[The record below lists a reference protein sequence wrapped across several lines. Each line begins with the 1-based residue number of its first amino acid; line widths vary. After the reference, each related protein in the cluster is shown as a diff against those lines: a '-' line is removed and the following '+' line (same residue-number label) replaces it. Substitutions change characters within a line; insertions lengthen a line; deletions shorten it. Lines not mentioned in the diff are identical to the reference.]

1 MTSPRFETLVDIY
14 LKSIA
19 NFGPRPLFLEKKNG
33 QWVEMTYIQFGQK
46 VDDLRGGLVQLG
58 VRPGDRVAVI
68 SNNRHEWAVG
78 AYATY
83 TLGAAYV
90 PMYEQQQEKEW
101 QYILKDC
108 GATLVFAATDA
119 IAKKLAALKAE
130 LPALQHIIRFSG
142 TEQEPDTFASLLRR
156 GAEAPSAAASPK
168 AEDLSGLIYTSGTTG
183 NPKGVMLSHGN
194 IANNVSAIHQ
204 IFPMAYEDRSLC
216 FLPWAHVFGQTV
228 ELHALFSMGA
238 SMGIAESTE
247 KIIDN
252 LSEVRP
258 TLIFSVPRIFNRIY
272 DSLQKRMATESPLK
286 RALFMRGLEVARQRK
301 LLAEQKR
308 SSAFLDLQHAFFD
321 KVVFSK
327 VRARFGGRM
336 KYAFSGGAAISREVA
351 EFIDNLGITVYEG
364 YGLTETSPI
373 ATANFPN
380 RRKIGS
386 VGTALPGIRVE
397 IDRTETGD
405 PKQGEIVVFGHNV
418 MLGYYNL
425 PEENEKVFTGKEP
438 LVPSTERG
446 FRTGDM
452 GYLDDD
458 GFLWIT
464 GRIKEQYKLEN
475 GKYVSPAPIE
485 QALQLSPFIV
495 NAMLHG
501 QNKPFNTA
509 ILVPDMAAL
518 TQWAKDKG
526 LDTSMPALLKLP
538 EVQQLYREQ
547 IIEFTPGIKNYEK
560 PQHFLLVAEDFTTA
574 NDMLTPSLKLKRR
587 SVLKKYGEDVEKL
600 YVEAEKKGETRA
612 A

>member
-19 NFGPRPLFLEKKNG
+19 TFGPRPLFLEKKNG
-33 QWVEMTYIQFGQK
+33 QWVEMTYVQFGQK

-58 VRPGDRVAVI
+58 VKEGDRVAVI

-78 AYATY
+78 AYAVY

-108 GATLVFAATDA
+108 GATVVFAATDA
-119 IAKKLAALKAE
+119 IAKKLAALKPE
-130 LPALQHIIRFSG
+130 LPALQHIIRFTGS
-142 TEQEPDTFASLLRR
+142 EQEPDTFASLLRR
-156 GAEAPSAAASPK
+156 GAESACAAASPK
-168 AEDLSGLIYTSGTTG
+168 ASDLCGLIYTSGTTA

-194 IANNVSAIHQ
+194 IANNVSGIHE
-204 IFPMAYEDRSLC
+204 IFPMSMEDRSLC
-216 FLPWAHVFGQTV
+216 FLPWAHVFGQSV

-247 KIIDN
+247 KIIEN

-301 LLAEQKR
+301 QLAEQKR
-308 SSAFLDLQHAFFD
+308 TSMLLDLQHSFFD

-373 ATANFPN
+373 ATANYPG

-386 VGTALPGIRVE
+386 VGTALPGTRVE
-397 IDRTETGD
+397 IDRSETGD
-405 PKQGEIVVFGHNV
+405 PKQGEIVAYGHNI

-425 PEENEKVFTGKEP
+425 SEENEKVFTGKDP
-438 LVPSTERG
+438 QVPSTERG

-501 QNKPFNTA
+501 QNKPCNMA

-526 LDTSMPALLKLP
+526 LDPSMPALLNLP

-547 IIEFTPGIKNYEK
+547 IIEFTPGIKSYEK
-560 PQHFLLVAEDFTTA
+560 PQHFLLVPEDFTTA

-600 YVEAEKKGETRA
+600 FREAEKKGETRA

>member
-19 NFGPRPLFLEKKNG
+19 TFGPRPLFLEKKNG
-33 QWVEMTYIQFGQK
+33 QWMEMTYIQFGQK

-58 VRPGDRVAVI
+58 VKPGDRVAVI

-78 AYATY
+78 AYAAY

-119 IAKKLAALKAE
+119 IAKKLAAAKAE

-156 GAEAPSAAASPK
+156 GAEAPAPSASPRS
-168 AEDLSGLIYTSGTTG
+168 EELSGLIYTSGTTG

-204 IFPMAYEDRSLC
+204 IFPMSQADRSLC

-238 SMGIAESTE
+238 CMGLAESTE
-247 KIIDN
+247 KIIEN
-252 LSEVRP
+252 LSEVQP

-286 RALFMRGLEVARQRK
+286 RTLFMRGLEVARQRK
-301 LLAEQKR
+301 ALAEQKR
-308 SSAFLDLQHAFFD
+308 SSVLLDLQHAFFD

-425 PEENEKVFTGKEP
+425 PEENEKVFTG
-438 LVPSTERG
+438 ERG

-485 QALQLSPFIV
+485 QALQLSPFITNV
-495 NAMLHG
+495 MLHG

-509 ILVPDMAAL
+509 IIVPDMAAL

-526 LDTSMPALLKLP
+526 LDASMPALLKLP

-560 PQHFLLVAEDFTTA
+560 PQHFLLVADDFTTA

-600 YVEAEKKGETRA
+600 YVEAEKKGATRA

>member
-1 MTSPRFETLVDIY
+1 MTSPRFETLVDIF
-14 LKSIA
+14 LKSMA
-19 NFGPRPLFLEKKNG
+19 TFGPRPLFLEKKNG
-33 QWVEMTYIQFGQK
+33 QWTEMTYVQFGQK
-46 VDDLRGGLVQLG
+46 VDDLRGGLKKLG
-58 VRPGDRVAVI
+58 VKPGDRVAVI

-78 AYATY
+78 AYAAY

-108 GATLVFAATDA
+108 GATLVFAANDA
-119 IAKKLAALKAE
+119 IAKKLAGMKSK
-130 LPALQHIIRFSG
+130 LPELQHIIRFSG
-142 TEQEPDTFASLLRR
+142 SESEPDTFAALLRQ
-156 GAEAPSAAASPK
+156 GAESECAVASPGP
-168 AEDLSGLIYTSGTTG
+168 ADLCGLIYSSGTTG

-194 IANNVSAIHQ
+194 IASNVAAIHE
-204 IFPMAYEDRSLC
+204 IFPMSAEDRSLA
-216 FLPWAHVFGQTV
+216 FLPWAHVFGQSV
-228 ELHALFSMGA
+228 ELHGLFSMGA
-238 SMGIAESTE
+238 SMAIAESTE

-252 LSEVRP
+252 LSEVKP

-272 DSLQKRMATESPLK
+272 DTLQKRMATESPLK
-286 RALFMRGLEVARQRK
+286 RMLFLRGLEVAKQRK
-301 LLAEQKR
+301 ALAEQNR
-308 SSAFLDLQHAFFD
+308 SSALLDLQHSFFD

-373 ATANFPN
+373 ATANFPGN
-380 RRKIGS
+380 RRIGS
-386 VGTALPGIRVE
+386 VGKALPGTRVE

-405 PKQGEIVVFGHNV
+405 PKQGEIVAYGHNI

-425 PEENEKVFTGKEP
+425 PEENDKA
-438 LVPSTERG
+438 LNAQRG

-452 GYLDDD
+452 GYLDEA

-485 QALQLSPFIV
+485 QALQLSPFIT
-495 NAMLHG
+495 NAMIHG

-509 ILVPDMAAL
+509 IIVPDMGAL
-518 TQWAKDKG
+518 TKWAEAKG
-526 LDTSMPALLKLP
+526 LSTAMPALLNLP
-538 EVQQLYREQ
+538 EVQQLFREQ
-547 IIEFTPGIKNYEK
+547 IAEFAKEAKNYEK
-560 PQHFLLVAEDFTTA
+560 PKHFLLVGEDFTTA

-587 SVLKKYGEDVEKL
+587 SVLKKYGEDVEQL
-600 YVEAEKKGETRA
+600 YREAEKRGEKSA

>member
-19 NFGPRPLFLEKKNG
+19 TFGPRPLFLEKKSG

-58 VRPGDRVAVI
+58 VKPGDRVAVI

-78 AYATY
+78 AYAAY

-119 IAKKLAALKAE
+119 IAKKLAAVKAE

-156 GAEAPSAAASPK
+156 GAEAPSAAASPRP
-168 AEDLSGLIYTSGTTG
+168 EDLSGLIYTSGTTG

-194 IANNVSAIHQ
+194 IANNVTAIHQ
-204 IFPMAYEDRSLC
+204 IFPMSQADRSLC

-238 SMGIAESTE
+238 CMGLAESTE
-247 KIIDN
+247 KIIEN
-252 LSEVRP
+252 LSEVQP

-301 LLAEQKR
+301 HLAEQQR
-308 SSAFLDLQHAFFD
+308 SSALLNLQHAFFD

-452 GYLDDD
+452 GLLDDD

-485 QALQLSPFIV
+485 QALQLSPLITNV
-495 NAMLHG
+495 MLHG

-509 ILVPDMAAL
+509 IIVPDMAAL

-587 SVLKKYGEDVEKL
+587 SVLKKYGEEVEKL
-600 YVEAEKKGETRA
+600 YVEAEKKGATRA